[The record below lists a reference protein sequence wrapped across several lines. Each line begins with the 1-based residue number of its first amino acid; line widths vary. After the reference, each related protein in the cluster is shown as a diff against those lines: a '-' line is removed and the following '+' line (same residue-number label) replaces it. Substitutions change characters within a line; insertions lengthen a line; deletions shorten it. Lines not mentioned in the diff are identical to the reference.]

1 MDILGFGV
9 NAIEKNSLLGEIIQE
24 DKPSVDFLEID
35 CIRKGKYQPRRGK
48 LNEVNLEELASSIKE
63 QGVLQP
69 IIVRPIDNDSFEII
83 AGERRYSAAV
93 MAGLTK
99 IPVIVKNVS
108 QKHAYAI
115 ALIENIQ
122 REQLNILDEA
132 EGLLRLKNEYKL
144 SAEET
149 AKSVGKPRSSIANLI
164 RLASQLSSKGK
175 VMLQSK
181 QIEYGHARAV
191 LSLEDWKQYKAL
203 EWAVKKGASVRAL
216 EYAVKNNTFLTT
228 GTPVEENAEH
238 YLADIIARKTSS
250 KANVKI
256 RKDGSYSVR
265 ILFKDKDSLDNYF
278 EICGIS
284 DE

>member
-9 NAIEKNSLLGEIIQE
+9 DAIEKKSLLGEMIQE
-24 DKPSVDFLEID
+24 DKPSIDFLEID

-48 LNEVNLEELASSIKE
+48 LNEIHLEELASSIKE

-83 AGERRYSAAV
+83 AGERRYSAAL

-144 SAEET
+144 T
-149 AKSVGKPRSSIANLI
+149 AVTR
-164 RLASQLSSKGK
+164 QLYCATAPTNIQCHLG
-175 VMLQSK
+175 
-181 QIEYGHARAV
+181 
-191 LSLEDWKQYKAL
+191 
-203 EWAVKKGASVRAL
+203 
-216 EYAVKNNTFLTT
+216 
-228 GTPVEENAEH
+228 
-238 YLADIIARKTSS
+238 
-250 KANVKI
+250 
-256 RKDGSYSVR
+256 
-265 ILFKDKDSLDNYF
+265 
-278 EICGIS
+278 
-284 DE
+284 